1 MSAGSALR
9 GIARGLLCGFLAGG
23 AGGAGAE
30 PHGFGDIR
38 LGSTFEAL
46 ERELDF
52 RDIESALRAVQ
63 AQKLVRP
70 DLGRRGYGCMR
81 RDDPAA
87 DITCVSHDEKIG
99 AGETR
104 EIRLQ
109 FLDGIL
115 QQFSI
120 TAELARLDAVVQA
133 ISGRD
138 GPPQTVVADGAT
150 EYRWAQPDSRITGY
164 RGKDLVFVVFEL
176 AGYPAAVER
185 KRSGGRPLL
194 ECR

>member
-1 MSAGSALR
+1 MAGRALR
-9 GIARGLLCGFLAGG
+9 GLAHALLWVLATCG
-23 AGGAGAE
+23 AGTAGAE
-30 PHGFGDIR
+30 PHGFKDMR
-38 LGSTFEAL
+38 LGSAFDTL

-52 RDIESALRAVQ
+52 RDIESALREVH
-63 AQKLVRP
+63 AQKLARP

-87 DITCVSHDEKIG
+87 DITCVSHEEKIG
-99 AGETR
+99 DAETR

-120 TAELARLDAVVQA
+120 TAELVRFDAVMQA
-133 ISGRD
+133 IAERD

-150 EYRWAQPDSRITGY
+150 EYRWGKPDSRITGY

-185 KRSGGRPLL
+185 KRNRGRPLL